1 MESDL
6 NNFDKGGM
14 QVDDWNLF
22 WTAFSAIG
30 QAVGAIATAI
40 AVIVTLW
47 QIRYANRKKVKLR
60 FSDRNVVF
68 SKNGELDFHFVNL
81 TVTNIGN
88 RRIIVRNWGMKVS
101 KKQNFIIVQDIAN
114 PILKMLQKPLPCTLE
129 PEESMDLIFDIKL
142 FLKNL
147 REQVE
152 EGNFSVEDKLT
163 LYVVDSA
170 GKEYYKKSDKTI
182 KKYIEDNK
190 KYEQY
195 LNEIKEK

>member
-1 MESDL
+1 M
-6 NNFDKGGM
+6 
-14 QVDDWNLF
+14 DDWNLF

-190 KYEQY
+190 KYE
-195 LNEIKEK
+195 